1 MTFNSWFEADGRQ
14 AVSAAN
20 LDANGS
26 SVRAICER
34 AFAAGQRYGAQL
46 SDDAAAAAGVH
57 HAFVAHYYLLGVVPI
72 GTLSLDPGRSRGQAW
87 LDARV
92 NLRRFLRPFMAIE
105 VRG

>member
-1 MTFNSWFEADGRQ
+1 MTFSSWFEADGRQ

-20 LDANGS
+20 LDASGS

-34 AFAAGQRYGAQL
+34 AFAAGQRYGTQL
-46 SDDAAAAAGVH
+46 SDDAAEAAGVH
-57 HAFVAHYYLLGVVPI
+57 ARLVAHFYLLGVVPV
-72 GTLSLDPGRSRGQAW
+72 GTLSLEPGRSRGQAW

-92 NLRRFLRPFMAIE
+92 NLRRFLRPFVGIE